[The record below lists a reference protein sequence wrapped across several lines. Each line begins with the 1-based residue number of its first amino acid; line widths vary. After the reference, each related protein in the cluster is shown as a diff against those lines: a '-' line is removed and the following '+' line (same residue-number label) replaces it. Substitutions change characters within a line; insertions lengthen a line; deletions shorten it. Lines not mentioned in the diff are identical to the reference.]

1 MGHWR
6 RILVALVALVVAGCG
21 ATPTTGSPGPATLP
35 ATLSPFGPVTT
46 PGLPA
51 SPSEGPVPSAAG
63 SFAPGTSIAPGPSV
77 APSAVGAGSVIA
89 WTGCGAP
96 FECGTVR
103 VPIDYS
109 HPSSGSIDL
118 ALIRLPATGPGPWLG
133 DLLTDPGGPGDSG
146 VAFVRDAGQAVFSAR
161 LRAQF
166 DVIGFDPRGVG
177 ASDPI
182 ECVDGAT
189 MDRLIALD
197 PNPDTPAQRQAI
209 IDGARTFDAGCE
221 AHSGA
226 LLPFMSTLEAARDMD
241 RIRAALGDPTLT
253 YLGFSYGTFL
263 GSTYAN
269 LYPTRVRA
277 FVLDGA
283 VDPTLSFTDSL
294 AAQAESFEGALSRFL
309 AACARSP
316 NCAFFNGGQPQVAF
330 ATLMA
335 SIDQVPLP
343 AIRSG
348 DPRPVGPGETL
359 TAVAAALYDESS
371 WPILA
376 DGLAAAQ
383 GGDGSILLAL
393 ADGYDQRSP
402 DGTFT
407 NIAAANTAVTCADS
421 VVPTSVAT
429 YERLAQA
436 LEARAPWFGASEAY
450 SGLQCAFWPFHPS
463 HGPVLPRAQG
473 APPIVVIGTTGD
485 PATPYAWAVKL
496 AADLASGVLLTR
508 TGEGHTAYGGK
519 SACIDAAVDAYLISL
534 SVPSTGTVC
543 S

>member
-1 MGHWR
+1 VGHSR
-6 RILVALVALVVAGCG
+6 RILVALVALAVAGCG
-21 ATPTTGSPGPATLP
+21 ATPTTAHPSAATLP
-35 ATLSPFGPVTT
+35 AASSTLAPATT
-46 PGLPA
+46 PGVPVSLSA
-51 SPSEGPVPSAAG
+51 GSVPSAAA
-63 SFAPGTSIAPGPSV
+63 SSVPSV
-77 APSAVGAGSVIA
+77 SLAPSAAGAGSALA
-89 WTGCGAP
+89 WTACGAP

-109 HPSSGSIDL
+109 HPTSGSIEL
-118 ALIRLPATGPGPWLG
+118 ALIRLPATGPGPRLG

-146 VAFVRDAGQAVFSAR
+146 VAFVRDAGQTVFSAR

-166 DVIGFDPRGVG
+166 DIIGFDPRGVG
-177 ASDPI
+177 ASDPV

-197 PNPDTPAQRQAI
+197 PNPDTSAERQALI
-209 IDGARTFDAGCE
+209 AGAKTFDAGCE
-221 AHSGA
+221 AQSGA
-226 LLPFMSTLEAARDMD
+226 LLPFMSTLDAAKDMD
-241 RIRAALGDPTLT
+241 RIRAALGDATLT

-263 GSTYAN
+263 GSTYAD
-269 LYPTRVRA
+269 LYATRVRA

-309 AACARSP
+309 AACATSP
-316 NCAFFNGGQPQVAF
+316 ACAFSNEGRPQAAF
-330 ATLMA
+330 ASLMA
-335 SIDQVPLP
+335 RIDQAPLP
-343 AIRSG
+343 ALRSG

-359 TAVAAALYDESS
+359 TAIAAALYDQTS

-376 DGLAAAQ
+376 QGLAAAQ

-393 ADGYDQRSP
+393 ADAYDQRAP

-421 VVPTSVAT
+421 TVPTSVAT
-429 YERLAQA
+429 YEQLAQT

-463 HGPVLPRAQG
+463 HGPVVPRARG

-485 PATPYAWAVKL
+485 PATPYAWAVKV
-496 AADLASGVLLTR
+496 AADLQSGVLLTR

-519 SACIDAAVDAYLISL
+519 SACVDAAVDAYLISL
-534 SVPSTGTVC
+534 IVPKAGTVC